1 MRRAVITLCVVALL
15 AACAPRYTNSQ
26 YERTDIGRA
35 ATVMHGTIISM
46 REVNLSGTSSGLGAG
61 TGAVGGGVAGAVAGG
76 NSVPAAIV
84 GAVGGAVVGGVAGAV
99 VENEATKGK
108 AVEFIVQQE
117 NDQIIAVPQSNED
130 NLAVGEKVL
139 ILRSNVVRIIRD
151 TSTPINKKYQ

>member
-1 MRRAVITLCVVALL
+1 MKLFGAALCLIVLMMG
-15 AACAPRYTNSQ
+15 CAPRYTNSQ
-26 YERTDIGRA
+26 YERSDIGRA
-35 ATVMHGTIISM
+35 STVMRGTIISM

-76 NSVPAAIV
+76 GSVPAAVV
-84 GAVGGAVVGGVAGAV
+84 GAVGGAVIGGVAGAV

-108 AVEFIVQQE
+108 AIEFIVQQE

-130 NLAVGEKVL
+130 NLQVGEHVL

-151 TSTPINKKYQ
+151 TSIPVKK